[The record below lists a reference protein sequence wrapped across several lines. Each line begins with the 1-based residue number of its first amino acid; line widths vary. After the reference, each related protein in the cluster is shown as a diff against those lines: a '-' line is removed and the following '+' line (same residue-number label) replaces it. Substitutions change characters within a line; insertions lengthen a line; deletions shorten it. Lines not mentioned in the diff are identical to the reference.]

1 MEQKRQLEQIKIFP
15 YSNYTTEEL
24 EKAVNDYVVEIFNEQ
39 GNFPRIETNQ
49 GFISVIVDCLRNTN
63 HNTK

>member
-1 MEQKRQLEQIKIFP
+1 MEQKRQLEQIKIFL

-24 EKAVNDYVVEIFNEQ
+24 EKAVNDYVVEIFNKE

>member
-1 MEQKRQLEQIKIFP
+1 MQKRQLQQIKIFP
-15 YSNYTTEEL
+15 YGNYTTEEL
-24 EKAVNDYVVEIFNEQ
+24 EKAVNDYVVEIFNKQ

-49 GFISVIVDCLRNTN
+49 GFISVIVDCLLTTN

>member
-15 YSNYTTEEL
+15 YSNHTTEEL
-24 EKAVNDYVVEIFNEQ
+24 EKAVNDYVVEIFNKE